1 MTDTKQRP
9 DGASALVHF
18 VGKGFRRAKLI
29 AAYTIG
35 GLLAVAILTTI
46 MGGSNDAAFLAIAI
60 VVGAEIGLRRYE
72 KKRMAAS
79 KGNRHRS
86 TARDGHNYIKESGL

>member
-18 VGKGFRRAKLI
+18 VGKGFWRAKLI

-60 VVGAEIGLRRYE
+60 VVGAEVGLRKHE
-72 KKRMAAS
+72 KKKSGQFGAI
-79 KGNRHRS
+79 
-86 TARDGHNYIKESGL
+86 ARGTEVADHTDGGQ